1 MPNKEDRYSYPPRGM
16 SREVAARYI
25 GVGETTFDKL
35 VAEGRMPKPKRI
47 GSRVIWDRHEI
58 EACFEDLEE
67 ENSLQRLVDASR
79 GAKTHV
85 EQARAR
91 HEAMA
96 KYGLDAF
103 LQASRRST
111 VPQEDLGTY
120 IPEGSVDVRASA
132 MTRQQR
138 RDEADAIRRAQL
150 KAAKKTEN

>member
-58 EACFEDLEE
+58 EAYFEDLEE
-67 ENSLQRLVDASR
+67 KNSLQKLVDASR

-91 HEAMA
+91 NEAMSE
-96 KYGLDAF
+96 YGLDAF

-111 VPQEDLGTY
+111 VPQEDLGPY
-120 IPEGSVDVRASA
+120 MPERSVDVRASA
-132 MTRQQR
+132 MARQQR
-138 RDEADAIRRAQL
+138 RDEADAIRHTQV
-150 KAAKKTEN
+150 KAAKKTED